1 MLERN
6 VALLSLGYRRR
17 FKRDSSKKRKQQRD
31 VAGRGGAGHPR
42 ELSQMMERECS
53 AMLGEFG
60 ANGGNDG
67 DDDDERLAGLVLV
80 PFWGGTAEASGGN
93 SHSEATVEAKHM
105 QAAGTVC
112 SAMK

>member
-1 MLERN
+1 
-6 VALLSLGYRRR
+6 
-17 FKRDSSKKRKQQRD
+17 
-31 VAGRGGAGHPR
+31 
-42 ELSQMMERECS
+42 MMERECS

-60 ANGGNDG
+60 ANGGNNDG
-67 DDDDERLAGLVLV
+67 GGGDHDGDERLAGLVLV